1 VGCETACVEHGG
13 DLWGEVFALVTEVG
27 GQEPKNERGRGID
40 PQNSNIESTGS
51 ISLGGVKLLTESMVV
66 TYGVRYIPLLER
78 LVVENPK
85 MSEAGGLTPKI

>member
-1 VGCETACVEHGG
+1 M
-13 DLWGEVFALVTEVG
+13 EVTYGVRYLPLLQRWVV
-27 GQEPKNERGRGID
+27 KNLKQRGRGID

-51 ISLGGVKLLTESMVV
+51 ISLGGVKLLAESMVV
-66 TYGVRYIPLLER
+66 TYGVRYIPLLKR